1 MNSMINQIAEA
12 QLKELIRLLRKE
24 MKCQRVNS
32 EYWNNSKR
40 AIESY
45 IGSIR
50 KLRYENKKVV

>member
-45 IGSIR
+45 ICPIR
-50 KLRYENKKVV
+50 KLRSGNKKVV